1 MFCRFFILRPVLSLV
16 ISIVIVIAGLV
27 SMYASPIEQYPNIV
41 PPCLNI
47 TVSFPGADAET
58 IANAVAAPIEDQMSG
73 VPGMIYM
80 QSSSANGSSSVSLNV
95 YFQVGTDLK
104 SVEADALNRINTALP
119 QLPTQV
125 QAQGVVMRMKN
136 PDLFLVIPFYSE
148 DGNPDLLY
156 ISNYVQRYIYPVLL
170 QIPGIGVISILGQ
183 RQFAMRAW
191 LDPNKMAY
199 YGVGVADIKNAVN
212 DQNWPWAIGM
222 NAMEPMVGVDQK
234 YNYIMNSPGYMTD
247 EKQFQNIVLKA
258 TQNNAQV
265 VRLKDVAR
273 VQLDAQS
280 YNSYFEPYSRSTV
293 TGKMEKHNAVGIAI
307 YLVPGANQIQVK
319 NSVASTLDKI
329 SKHLPAG
336 IKYYYHYDSSQFVL
350 LSIQAVIQTLLIA
363 FVLVFIVVMLFMQN
377 FKGTIIP
384 VLAIPVAIIGTFAG
398 TFALGFSINTLT
410 LFGMV
415 LAIGIV
421 VDDAI
426 VVLENVERLMKEEG
440 LNSVDAAIKCM
451 VEVSSPVIAVVAVL
465 NAVFVPVAFLGGFSG
480 VLMKQFA
487 VTIAVSTL
495 LSGVVALTLTPTLCA
510 LMLKNS
516 KHGQE
521 KEEPKFALARWLQKF
536 FDKFN
541 IQFEKLLNAYM
552 SVVTKI
558 IDNAKIAL
566 SIWAC
571 VVVAVVVSFM
581 HIPTALVPLED
592 MSYYYSTQHV
602 NNGGSMAYNLQQAES
617 VSEQVLKLPAVN
629 RVAILG
635 GLDVVD
641 NGATKTNTS
650 TLSIILDDYDKRP
663 PGNNGV
669 DDMIA
674 ATTKINVENKHI
686 TGFAFNQPPIRG
698 MSTTGGVTFYLQ
710 ANVPLS
716 VDQIYRDSVS
726 LANYLPKHYPAV
738 SSAAQFYNTDTP
750 EMDIQVD
757 PAKAY
762 LYGLTYAQVFNT
774 LQAVFGTFY
783 INYFTKWEDLWWVIL
798 QADYQFRKTPE
809 LLNTVYLKNT
819 KGDIIPAGTVATIK
833 YRNSAEVVT
842 RLNDFLASQ
851 IVANPSKGHTSG
863 DVMNAITDAVP
874 KLLGKNYTITWFGPS
889 YQQAIAGNTSTIAFS
904 LGLIMVFL
912 ILSALYELWSLP
924 LAILMALPFALLG
937 AAITLL
943 IFNKPNDI
951 YFQVSMLTL
960 IGLSAKN
967 AILITEFA
975 IDGVRLEGMTYR
987 EAALHAARVRFR
999 PIIMTS
1005 IAFILGAVPLV
1016 TATGAGANSQ
1026 HSVGLGIIG
1035 GMLGSTCIATLF
1047 VPLFFVTVMNFSK
1060 KEDPN
1065 KISAHKEGGEH
1076 AEAHH

>member
-1 MFCRFFILRPVLSLV
+1 MFCKFFILRPVLSMV

-27 SMYASPIEQYPNIV
+27 SMSASSIEQYPNIV

-47 TVSFPGADAET
+47 SVSFPGANAET

-80 QSSSANGSSSVSLNV
+80 QSASANGSSSVSLNV
-95 YFQVGTDLK
+95 YFQTGTDLK

-125 QAQGVVMRMKN
+125 QNQGVTMRMKN

-148 DGNPDLLY
+148 TGNPDLLY

-170 QIPGIGVISILGQ
+170 QIPGIGVITILGQ

-199 YGVGVADIKNAVN
+199 YNIGVNDIQNAVN
-212 DQNWPWAIGM
+212 DQNWPYAIGM
-222 NAMEPMVGVDQK
+222 NAMEPMVGSNEK
-234 YNYIMNSPGYMTD
+234 YNYIMNSTGYMTD
-247 EKQFQNIVLKA
+247 ESQFQNIVLKA
-258 TQNNAQV
+258 TESNAQV
-265 VRLKDVAR
+265 VRLKDIAR

-280 YNSYFEPYSRSTV
+280 YNTYFEPYTRNKV
-293 TGKMEKHNAVGIAI
+293 TGKPEKHAAVGIAI
-307 YLVPGANQIQVK
+307 YLVPGANQLVVK
-319 NSVASTLDKI
+319 KTVSDTLNAI
-329 SKHLPAG
+329 SKHLPSG
-336 IKYYYHYDSSQFVL
+336 IKYYYHYDSSDFVL
-350 LSIQAVIQTLLIA
+350 LSIQAVVQTLLIA
-363 FVLVFIVVMLFMQN
+363 FVLVFLVVMLFMQN

-398 TFALGFSINTLT
+398 TYALGFSINTLT

-426 VVLENVERLMKEEG
+426 VVLENVERLMKEQG

-451 VEVSSPVIAVVAVL
+451 IEVSSPVIAVVCVL

-495 LSGVVALTLTPTLCA
+495 LSGIVALTLTPTLCA
-510 LMLKNS
+510 LMLHTSHGKKEPS
-516 KHGQE
+516 KFKPLQ
-521 KEEPKFALARWLQKF
+521 WLEKF
-536 FDKFN
+536 FDWFN
-541 IQFEKLLNAYM
+541 EGFEKVLNFYM
-552 SVVTKI
+552 KLVTLI
-558 IDNAKIAL
+558 MDNGKIAMTV
-566 SIWAC
+566 WC
-571 VVVAVVVSFM
+571 GVVVAVILSFM
-581 HIPTALVPLED
+581 HIPTALIPLED
-592 MSYYYSTQHV
+592 MSYFYSTQHV
-602 NNGGSMAYNLQQAES
+602 NNGGSMAFNLEQAEKNTLEIMK
-617 VSEQVLKLPAVN
+617 VPGVD

-635 GLDVVD
+635 GVDVVD
-641 NGATKTNTS
+641 NSATKTNTS
-650 TLSIILDDYDKRP
+650 TLSVILDDYDKRP
-663 PGNNGV
+663 PHSGV
-669 DDMIA
+669 NEVIEK
-674 ATTKINVENKHI
+674 TQKINFQNKMV
-686 TGFAFNQPPIRG
+686 TAFAFNQPPIRG

-710 ANVPLS
+710 ANDPTS
-716 VDQIYRDSVS
+716 VDQVYQDSVS
-726 LANYLPKHYPAV
+726 LVNYLEKNYPAV
-738 SSAAQFYNTDTP
+738 SKAAQFYNVDTP
-750 EMDIQVD
+750 QIDVQVD
-757 PAKAY
+757 PRKAY
-762 LYGLTYAQVFNT
+762 LYSLTYAQVFNT
-774 LQAVFGTFY
+774 LQATFGTYY

-798 QADYQFRKTPE
+798 QADYQFRNKPDM
-809 LLNTVYLKNT
+809 LNTVYLRNN
-819 KGDIIPAGTVATIK
+819 KGDIIPAGSVATIK
-833 YRNSAEVVT
+833 YRNGAEVVT

-851 IVANPSKGHTSG
+851 IVANPSPGHTSG
-863 DVMNAITDAVP
+863 DVMDAIRDAVP
-874 KLLGKNYTITWFGPS
+874 KLLGKSYTITWFGPS
-889 YQQAIAGNTSTIAFS
+889 YQQAIAGSTSNIAFA
-904 LGLIMVFL
+904 LGIIMVFL
-912 ILSALYELWSLP
+912 ILAALYELWTLP
-924 LAILMALPFALLG
+924 LAIMMALPFALLG

-943 IFNKPNDI
+943 IFQKPNDI

-975 IDGVRLEGMTYR
+975 IDGVRLEGMNYR
-987 EAALHAARVRFR
+987 EAALHAARIRFR

-1035 GMLGSTCIATLF
+1035 GMIGSTCIATLF
-1047 VPLFFVTVMNFSK
+1047 VPLFFILVMSISK
-1060 KEDPN
+1060 KEIPKPEGVEHVN
-1065 KISAHKEGGEH
+1065 KH
-1076 AEAHH
+1076 

>member
-1 MFCRFFILRPVLSLV
+1 MFCRFFILRPVLSIV
-16 ISIVIVIAGLV
+16 VSIVIVIAGLV
-27 SMYASPIEQYPNIV
+27 SMYASPIEQYPSIV

-47 TVSFPGADAET
+47 SVNFPGADAET

-80 QSSSANGSSSVSLNV
+80 QSASANGSSSVSLNV
-95 YFQVGTDLK
+95 YFDVGTDLK

-125 QAQGVVMRMKN
+125 QAQGVTMRMKN

-191 LDPNKMAY
+191 LDPNKMSY
-199 YGVGVADIKNAVN
+199 YNIGVGDIKNAIN

-222 NAMEPMVGVDQK
+222 NAMEPMDSGDQK
-234 YNYIMNSPGYMTD
+234 YNYMINSTGYMTD
-247 EKQFQNIVLKA
+247 ESQFQNIVLKA
-258 TQNNAQV
+258 TESSAQV

-273 VQLDAQS
+273 VSLDAQL
-280 YNSYFEPYSRSTV
+280 YATFFEPFSRNPKTNV
-293 TGKMEKHNAVGIAI
+293 AEKHKAVGIAI
-307 YLVPGANQIQVK
+307 YLVPGANQIKVK
-319 NSVASTLDKI
+319 HDVNSALDAI
-329 SKHLPAG
+329 SKHLPSG
-336 IKYYYHYDSSQFVL
+336 IKYYYHYDSSDFVIQ
-350 LSIQAVIQTLLIA
+350 SIQAVISTLIIA
-363 FVLVFIVVMLFMQN
+363 FVLVFMVVMLFMQN
-377 FKGTIIP
+377 IKGTIIP

-398 TFALGFSINTLT
+398 TYALGFSINTLT

-451 VEVSSPVIAVVAVL
+451 VEVASPVIAVVAVL

-487 VTIAVSTL
+487 VTIAISTL

-510 LMLKNS
+510 LMLKGS
-516 KHGQE
+516 LHGSE
-521 KEEPKFALARWLQKF
+521 KPQPKFKPLVWLQIF

-541 IQFEKLLNAYM
+541 IYFEKLRDRYVKL
-552 SVVTKI
+552 VIII
-558 IDNAKIAL
+558 IDNSKIAFA
-566 SIWAC
+566 IWF
-571 VVVAVVVSFM
+571 AVVIAVIASFL

-592 MSYYYSTQHV
+592 MGYYYNTQHV
-602 NNGGSMAYNLQQAES
+602 NNAGSMAYNLEQAES
-617 VSEQVLKLPAVN
+617 VSRQVLQLPAVN

-635 GLDVVD
+635 GIDIVD

-650 TLSIILDDYDKRP
+650 TLSIILDDYTKRP
-663 PGNNGV
+663 AKDSGV

-674 ATTKINVENKHI
+674 KTNKIDGANKNI

-710 ANVPLS
+710 ANLPLT
-716 VDQIYRDSVS
+716 VEQIYADSVK
-726 LANYLPKHYPAV
+726 LTQYMQKNYPSV
-738 SSAAQFYNTDTP
+738 GMAAQFYNIATP
-750 EMDIQVD
+750 EMDVKID

-783 INYFTKWEDLWWVIL
+783 VNYFTKWEDLWWVIL
-798 QADYQFRKTPE
+798 QADYKFRDTPE
-809 LLNTVYLKNT
+809 MLNTTYIKNNSG
-819 KGDIIPAGTVATIK
+819 KIIPAGSVATLE

-851 IVANPSKGHTSG
+851 IVVNPAPGYTSG
-863 DVMNAITDAVP
+863 EIMTAIRDAVP
-874 KLLGKNYTITWFGPS
+874 KVLGKNYTISWFGPS
-889 YQQAIAGNTSTIAFS
+889 YQQAIAGNTAIIAFT
-904 LGLIMVFL
+904 LGIIMVFL
-912 ILSALYELWSLP
+912 ILAALYELWALP
-924 LAILMALPFALLG
+924 LAIMMALPFALLG
-937 AAITLL
+937 AALTLL

-975 IDGVRLEGMTYR
+975 IDGVRGEGMTYR
-987 EAALHAARVRFR
+987 EAAIHAAKIRFR

-1016 TATGAGANSQ
+1016 TAAGAGANSQ

-1035 GMLGSTCIATLF
+1035 GMIGSTCIATLF
-1047 VPLFFVTVMNFSK
+1047 VPLFFITVMNFSK
-1060 KEDPN
+1060 KEELP
-1065 KISAHKEGGEH
+1065 KKETKHENH
-1076 AEAHH
+1076 

>member
-1 MFCRFFILRPVLSLV
+1 MFCRYFILRPVLSIV

-47 TVSFPGADAET
+47 SVNFPGADSET

-80 QSSSANGSSSVSLNV
+80 QSASANGSSSVSLNV

-125 QAQGVVMRMKN
+125 QAQGVTMRMKN

-199 YGVGVADIKNAVN
+199 YGIGVADIKNALN

-222 NAMEPMVGVDQK
+222 NAMEPMVGLDQK
-234 YNYIMNSPGYMTD
+234 YNYMINSPGYMTD
-247 EKQFQNIVLKA
+247 ESQFQNVVLKA
-258 TQNNAQV
+258 TESSAQV

-273 VQLDAQS
+273 VTLDAQS
-280 YNSYFEPYSRSTV
+280 YATYFEPFSRNLK

-319 NSVASTLDKI
+319 NSVSSTLDAI

-363 FVLVFIVVMLFMQN
+363 FVLVFMVVMLFMQN

-398 TFALGFSINTLT
+398 TYALGFSINTLT

-426 VVLENVERLMKEEG
+426 VVLENVERLMKDEG

-451 VEVSSPVIAVVAVL
+451 VEVASPVIAVVAVL

-510 LMLKNS
+510 IMLKNS
-516 KHGQE
+516 KHGDE
-521 KEEPKFALARWLQKF
+521 KPTPQFKPMILLQKF

-541 IQFEKLLNAYM
+541 IYFEKLLNRYM
-552 SVVTKI
+552 DLVTYI
-558 IDNAKIAL
+558 IDNSKIAL
-566 SIWAC
+566 LIWAG
-571 VVVAVVVSFM
+571 VVVAVIVSFM

-592 MSYYYSTQHV
+592 MGYYYNTQHV
-602 NNGGSMAYNLQQAES
+602 NNAGSMAYNLQQAES
-617 VSEQVLKLPAVN
+617 VSREVLKLPAVN

-641 NGATKTNTS
+641 NGATKTNSS
-650 TLSIILDDYDKRP
+650 TLSIILDDYDSRP
-663 PGNNGV
+663 PKDSGV

-674 ATTKINVENKHI
+674 ATNKIVGHNKNI

-710 ANVPLS
+710 ANLPLT
-716 VDQIYRDSVS
+716 VEQIYDDSVK
-726 LANYLPKHYPAV
+726 LTQYMQKNYPEVAM
-738 SSAAQFYNTDTP
+738 AAQFYNISTP
-750 EMDIQVD
+750 EMDVKID
-757 PAKAY
+757 PAKVY
-762 LYGLTYAQVFNT
+762 LYKLTYAQVFNT
-774 LQAVFGTFY
+774 LQAVFGTYY

-798 QADYQFRKTPE
+798 QGDYKFRNTPE
-809 LLNTVYLKNT
+809 MLNTMYIKNNV
-819 KGDIIPAGTVATIK
+819 GDMIPAGSVASLQ

-851 IVANPSKGHTSG
+851 IVVNPSKGHTSG
-863 DVMNAITDAVP
+863 EIMDIIREAVP
-874 KLLGKNYTITWFGPS
+874 KVLGKDYTITWFGPS
-889 YQQAIAGNTSTIAFS
+889 YQQAIAGNTATIAFT
-904 LGLIMVFL
+904 LGIIMVFL
-912 ILSALYELWSLP
+912 ILAALYELWALP
-924 LAILMALPFALLG
+924 LAIMMALPFALLG

-975 IDGVRLEGMTYR
+975 IDAVRLHGMTYR
-987 EAALHAARVRFR
+987 EAALHAARIRFR

-1035 GMLGSTCIATLF
+1035 GMIGSTCIATLF
-1047 VPLFFVTVMNFSK
+1047 VPLFFITVMSFSK
-1060 KEDPN
+1060 HQEPV
-1065 KISAHKEGGEH
+1065 GGNNHEH
-1076 AEAHH
+1076 H

>member
-1 MFCRFFILRPVLSLV
+1 MFCRFFILRPVLSV
-16 ISIVIVIAGLV
+16 VVSIVIVIAGLV

-47 TVSFPGADAET
+47 SVNFPGADAET

-80 QSSSANGSSSVSLNV
+80 QSASANGSSSISLNV

-136 PDLFLVIPFYSE
+136 PDLFLVVPFYSE

-170 QIPGIGVISILGQ
+170 QIPGIGVITIVGQ

-191 LDPNKMAY
+191 LDPNKMSY
-199 YGVGVADIKNAVN
+199 YGIGVADIKNAIN

-222 NAMEPMVGVDQK
+222 NAMEPMVGLDQK
-234 YNYIMNSPGYMTD
+234 YNYMINSPGYMTD
-247 EKQFQNIVLKA
+247 ESQFQNIVLKA
-258 TQNNAQV
+258 TESSAQV

-273 VQLDAQS
+273 VSLDAQS
-280 YNSYFEPYSRSTV
+280 YSTFFEPFSRNLK
-293 TGKMEKHNAVGIAI
+293 TGVMEKHNAVGIAI

-319 NSVASTLDKI
+319 HDVNAALDSI

-336 IKYYYHYDSSQFVL
+336 IKYYYHYDSSEFVL

-363 FVLVFIVVMLFMQN
+363 FVLVFMVVMLFMQN
-377 FKGTIIP
+377 LKGTIIP

-398 TFALGFSINTLT
+398 TYALGFSINTLT

-426 VVLENVERLMKEEG
+426 VVLENVERLMREEG

-451 VEVSSPVIAVVAVL
+451 VEVASPVIAVVAVL

-510 LMLKNS
+510 LMLKNA
-516 KHGQE
+516 KHGSD
-521 KEEPKFALARWLQKF
+521 KTLPKFKPLLLLQIF

-541 IQFEKLLNAYM
+541 IYFEKLLNQYM
-552 SVVTKI
+552 VVVTLV
-558 IDNAKIAL
+558 IDNSKIAL
-566 SIWAC
+566 SIWFG
-571 VVVAVVVSFM
+571 VVIAVIAAFI

-592 MSYYYSTQHV
+592 MGYYYNTQHV
-602 NNGGSMAYNLQQAES
+602 NNAGSMAYNLQQAES
-617 VSEQVLKLPAVN
+617 VSRQILKLPAIN

-635 GLDVVD
+635 GIDTVD
-641 NGATKTNTS
+641 NSATKTNTS
-650 TLSIILDDYDKRP
+650 TLSIILDDYTKRP
-663 PGNNGV
+663 AKDSSV

-674 ATTKINVENKHI
+674 ATNKIVAANKNI

-710 ANVPLS
+710 ANLPLT
-716 VDQIYRDSVS
+716 VEQIYADSVK
-726 LANYLPKHYPAV
+726 LTQYMQKNYPEVAM
-738 SSAAQFYNTDTP
+738 AAQFYNIATP
-750 EMDIQVD
+750 EMDVKID
-757 PAKAY
+757 PAKVY

-774 LQAVFGTFY
+774 LQSVFGTYY

-798 QADYQFRKTPE
+798 QGDYKFRNTPE
-809 LLNTVYLKNT
+809 MLNTTYIKNT
-819 KGDIIPAGTVATIK
+819 SGKIIPAGSVATLQ

-851 IVANPSKGHTSG
+851 IVVNPSKGHTSG
-863 DVMNAITDAVP
+863 EIMNIIRDAVP
-874 KLLGKNYTITWFGPS
+874 KVLGKTYTISWFGPS
-889 YQQAIAGNTSTIAFS
+889 YQQAIAGNTAVIAFT
-904 LGLIMVFL
+904 LGIIMVFL
-912 ILSALYELWSLP
+912 ILAALYELWALP
-924 LAILMALPFALLG
+924 LAIMMALPFALLG

-975 IDGVRLEGMTYR
+975 IDGVRGEGMTYR
-987 EAALHAARVRFR
+987 EAALHAARIRFR

-1035 GMLGSTCIATLF
+1035 GMIGSTCIATLF
-1047 VPLFFVTVMNFSK
+1047 VPLFFITVMNFSK
-1060 KEDPN
+1060 KESP
-1065 KISAHKEGGEH
+1065 KKESNHEH
-1076 AEAHH
+1076 H

>member
-1 MFCRFFILRPVLSLV
+1 MFCRFFILRPVLSIV
-16 ISIVIVIAGLV
+16 VSIVIVIAGLV

-47 TVSFPGADAET
+47 SVNFPGADAQT

-80 QSSSANGSSSVSLNV
+80 QSASANGSSSSSLNV

-156 ISNYVQRYIYPVLL
+156 ISNYVQRYVYPVLL
-170 QIPGIGVISILGQ
+170 QIPGIGVITILGQ

-191 LDPNKMAY
+191 LDPNKMSY
-199 YGVGVADIKNAVN
+199 YGIGVADIKNAIN

-222 NAMEPMVGVDQK
+222 NAMEPMVGLDQK
-234 YNYIMNSPGYMTD
+234 YNYMINSPGYMTD
-247 EKQFQNIVLKA
+247 ESQFQNLVLKA
-258 TQNNAQV
+258 TESSAQV

-273 VQLDAQS
+273 VSLDAQS
-280 YNSYFEPYSRSTV
+280 YSTFFEPFSRSLK
-293 TGKMEKHNAVGIAI
+293 TGELEKHNAVGIAI

-319 NSVASTLDKI
+319 HNVNATLDSI

-336 IKYYYHYDSSQFVL
+336 IKYYYHYDSSEFVL
-350 LSIQAVIQTLLIA
+350 LSIQSVIETLLIA
-363 FVLVFIVVMLFMQN
+363 FILVFMVVMLFMQN
-377 FKGTIIP
+377 LKGTIIP
-384 VLAIPVAIIGTFAG
+384 VLAIPVAIVGTFAG
-398 TFALGFSINTLT
+398 TYALGFSINTLT

-426 VVLENVERLMKEEG
+426 VVLENVERLMREEG

-451 VEVSSPVIAVVAVL
+451 VEVASPVIAVVAVL

-495 LSGVVALTLTPTLCA
+495 LSGLVALTLTPTLCA

-516 KHGQE
+516 KHGSDIVM
-521 KEEPKFALARWLQKF
+521 PKFKPLLLLQVF

-541 IQFEKLLNAYM
+541 IYFEKLLNQYM
-552 SVVTKI
+552 KVVTLI
-558 IDNAKIAL
+558 IDNSKIAF
-566 SIWAC
+566 SIWFG
-571 VVVAVVVSFM
+571 VVIAVIAAFI

-592 MSYYYSTQHV
+592 MGYYYNTQHV
-602 NNGGSMAYNLQQAES
+602 NNAGSMAYNLQQAES
-617 VSEQVLKLPAVN
+617 VSRQILKLPAIN

-635 GLDVVD
+635 GVDTVD
-641 NGATKTNTS
+641 NGAIKTNTS
-650 TLSIILDDYDKRP
+650 TLSIILDDYTKRP
-663 PGNNGV
+663 AKNSSV

-674 ATTKINVENKHI
+674 ATNKIVLANKNI

-710 ANVPLS
+710 ANLPLT
-716 VDQIYRDSVS
+716 VKQIYADSVK
-726 LANYLPKHYPAV
+726 LTQYLQKNYPEVAL
-738 SSAAQFYNTDTP
+738 AAQFYNISTP
-750 EMDIQVD
+750 EMDVKID
-757 PAKAY
+757 PAKVY

-774 LQAVFGTFY
+774 LQSVFGTYY
-783 INYFTKWEDLWWVIL
+783 INYFTKWQDLWWVIL
-798 QADYQFRKTPE
+798 QGDYKFRNTPE
-809 LLNTVYLKNT
+809 MLNTTYIKNT
-819 KGDIIPAGTVATIK
+819 AGKIIPAGSVVTLQ

-851 IVANPSKGHTSG
+851 IVVNPSKGHTSG
-863 DVMNAITDAVP
+863 EIMNIIREAVP
-874 KLLGKNYTITWFGPS
+874 KVLGKTYTISWFGPS
-889 YQQAIAGNTSTIAFS
+889 YQQAIAGNTAVIAFG
-904 LGLIMVFL
+904 LGIIMVFL
-912 ILSALYELWSLP
+912 ILAALYELWALP
-924 LAILMALPFALLG
+924 LAIMMALPFALLG
-937 AAITLL
+937 ATITLL

-975 IDGVRLEGMTYR
+975 IDGVRGEGMTYR
-987 EAALHAARVRFR
+987 EAALHAARIRFR

-1035 GMLGSTCIATLF
+1035 GMIGSTCIATLF
-1047 VPLFFVTVMNFSK
+1047 VPLFFITVMNFSK
-1060 KEDPN
+1060 KESP
-1065 KISAHKEGGEH
+1065 KKGSKYEH
-1076 AEAHH
+1076 H

>member
-1 MFCRFFILRPVLSLV
+1 MFCRFFILRPVLSIV

-27 SMYASPIEQYPNIV
+27 SMSASSIEQYPNIV

-47 TVSFPGADAET
+47 SVNFPGADAET

-95 YFQVGTDLK
+95 YFEVGTNLQ
-104 SVEADALNRINTALP
+104 SVEADALNRINTAVP

-156 ISNYVQRYIYPVLL
+156 ISNYVQRYVYPVLL
-170 QIPGIGVISILGQ
+170 QIPGIGVITILGQ

-199 YGVGVADIKNAVN
+199 YNIGVSDINNAIN

-234 YNYIMNSPGYMTD
+234 YNYIINSPGYMTD
-247 EKQFQNIVLKA
+247 ESQFKNIVLKA
-258 TQNNAQV
+258 TESNAQV

-280 YNSYFEPYSRSTV
+280 YNTFFEPYSPSTI
-293 TGKMEKHNAVGIAI
+293 TGKMERHKAVGIAV
-307 YLVPGANQIQVK
+307 YLVPGANQLKVK
-319 NSVASTLDKI
+319 SAVSSTLEAI

-336 IKYYYHYDSSQFVL
+336 IKYYYHYDSSDFVL
-350 LSIQAVIQTLLIA
+350 LSIQAVVQTLLIA
-363 FVLVFIVVMLFMQN
+363 FVLVFMVVMLFMQN
-377 FKGTIIP
+377 LKGTIIP

-510 LMLKNS
+510 LMLSGAKMGEN
-516 KHGQE
+516 KAVPTF
-521 KEEPKFALARWLQKF
+521 KPLQWVQLF
-536 FDKFN
+536 FDRFN
-541 IQFEKLLNAYM
+541 VGFDKVLNKYM
-552 SVVTKI
+552 SLVTMV
-558 IDNAKIAL
+558 IDNPKIAL
-566 SIWAC
+566 TAWGG
-571 VVVAVVVSFM
+571 VVVAVALMFA
-581 HIPTALVPLED
+581 HIPIGLVPLED
-592 MSYYYSTQHV
+592 MGYYYNTQHV

-617 VSEQVLKLPAVN
+617 VTREILAMPVISKVAV
-629 RVAILG
+629 LG
-635 GLDVVD
+635 GIDIVD
-641 NGATKTNTS
+641 NSATKTNTS
-650 TLSIILDDYDKRP
+650 TMSIILKDYAKRP
-663 PGNNGV
+663 PHSGTI
-669 DDMIA
+669 DEIIA
-674 ATTKINVENKHI
+674 KTQQIDNKNKNI

-710 ANVPLS
+710 ANQPRTVE
-716 VDQIYRDSVS
+716 QIYHDSVE
-726 LANYLPKHYPAV
+726 LVKYLEKNYPAV
-738 SSAAQFYNTDTP
+738 SLAAQFYNVSTP
-750 EMDIQVD
+750 EIDIKID
-757 PAKAY
+757 PAKVY

-774 LQAVFGTFY
+774 MQAIFGTYY

-798 QADYQFRKTPE
+798 QADYQFRKTPD
-809 LLNTVYLKNT
+809 LLNTVYLKNST
-819 KGDIIPAGTVATIK
+819 GKIIPAGSVATVK

-851 IVANPSKGHTSG
+851 IVANPAKGYTSG
-863 DVMNAITDAVP
+863 EVMNAIRDAVP
-874 KLLGKNYTITWFGPS
+874 KLLGKAYTITWFGPS
-889 YQQAIAGNTSTIAFS
+889 YQQNIAGDTSVIAFS
-904 LGLIMVFL
+904 LGIIMVYL
-912 ILSALYELWSLP
+912 ILAALYELWSLP
-924 LAILMALPFALLG
+924 IAIMMALPFALFG
-937 AAITLL
+937 AAITLMV
-943 IFNKPNDI
+943 FNKPNDI

-975 IDGVRLEGMTYR
+975 IDAVRLEGMTYR
-987 EAALHAARVRFR
+987 DAALHAAKIRFR

-1016 TATGAGANSQ
+1016 TASGAGANSQ

-1035 GMLGSTCIATLF
+1035 GMIGSTCIATLF
-1047 VPLFFVTVMNFSK
+1047 VPLFFITVMNFSK
-1060 KEDPN
+1060 KDSEH
-1065 KISAHKEGGEH
+1065 SAGNLTKEN
-1076 AEAHH
+1076 ANSAK

>member
-1 MFCRFFILRPVLSLV
+1 MFCRFFILRPVLSMV

-27 SMYASPIEQYPNIV
+27 SMSASSIEQYPNIV

-47 TVSFPGADAET
+47 SVNFPGANAET

-80 QSSSANGSSSVSLNV
+80 QSSSANGSSSLSLNV
-95 YFQVGTDLK
+95 YFAVGTDLK
-104 SVEADALNRINTALP
+104 SVEADALNRINTAMP

-125 QAQGVVMRMKN
+125 QNQGVTMRMKN

-148 DGNPDLLY
+148 TGNPDLLY

-170 QIPGIGVISILGQ
+170 QIPGIGVISIMGQ
-183 RQFAMRAW
+183 RQFSMRAW

-199 YGVGVADIKNAVN
+199 YKVNVKDISNAIN
-212 DQNWPWAIGM
+212 DQNWPYAVGM
-222 NAMEPMVGVDQK
+222 NAMEPMIGDDQK
-234 YNYIMNSPGYMTD
+234 YNYMINSTGYMTD
-247 EKQFQNIVLKA
+247 EKQFREIVIKA
-258 TQNNAQV
+258 TESNAQV
-265 VRLKDVAR
+265 VRLKDIAR
-273 VQLDAQS
+273 VKLDAQS
-280 YNSYFEPYSRSTV
+280 YNTYFEPYTRNPT
-293 TGKMEKHNAVGIAI
+293 TGKPEKHAAVGIAI
-307 YLVPGANQIQVK
+307 YLVPGANQIAVK
-319 NSVASTLDKI
+319 AAVSSTLEAI
-329 SKHLPAG
+329 SKHLPSG
-336 IKYYYHYDSSQFVL
+336 IKYYYHYDSSDFVIQ
-350 LSIQAVIQTLLIA
+350 SIQAVIETLIIA
-363 FVLVFIVVMLFMQN
+363 FILVFFVVMLFMQN

-398 TFALGFSINTLT
+398 TYALGFSINTLT

-440 LNSVDAAIKCM
+440 LDSVDAAIKCM
-451 VEVSSPVIAVVAVL
+451 VEVASPVIAVVCVL

-487 VTIAVSTL
+487 VTIAISTL
-495 LSGVVALTLTPTLCA
+495 LSGIVALTLTPTLCA
-510 LMLKNS
+510 LMLHTS
-516 KHGQE
+516 HGGK
-521 KEEPKFALARWLQKF
+521 KEATFKPLILLNKF

-541 IQFEKLLNAYM
+541 EGFEKVLNRYM
-552 SVVTKI
+552 KIVTWLI
-558 IDNAKIAL
+558 EHAKIAMI
-566 SIWAC
+566 IWAV
-571 VVVAVVVSFM
+571 VVVAVIAMFV

-592 MSYYYSTQHV
+592 MGYFYDTQHV
-602 NNGGSMAYNLQQAES
+602 NNAGSMAYNLSSAEGNS
-617 VSEQVLKLPAVN
+617 LKIMNMPGVN

-635 GLDVVD
+635 GVDVVD

-650 TLSIILDDYDKRP
+650 TLSIILEDYEKRP
-663 PGNNGV
+663 AHSSV
-669 DDMIA
+669 DEAIA
-674 ATTKINVENKHI
+674 RTNKLLQQDKQV

-710 ANVPLS
+710 ANEPVS
-716 VDQIYRDSVS
+716 VEQIYKDSVS
-726 LANYLPKHYPAV
+726 LTKYLQKNYPAV
-738 SSAAQFYNTDTP
+738 SSASQFYNIDTP
-750 EMDIQVD
+750 EIDIKID
-757 PAKAY
+757 PRKAY
-762 LYGLTYAQVFNT
+762 LYNLTYAEVFNT
-774 LQAVFGTFY
+774 MQAVFGTY
-783 INYFTKWEDLWWVIL
+783 YVNYFTMWQDLWWVIL

-809 LLNTVYLKNT
+809 MLNTVYLKNN
-819 KGDIIPAGTVATIK
+819 KGDIIPAGSIATMQ

-851 IVANPSKGHTSG
+851 IVANPANGHTSG
-863 DVMNAITDAVP
+863 EVMDAISDAVP
-874 KLLGKNYTITWFGPS
+874 KLLGKSYTVSWFGPS
-889 YQQAIAGNTSTIAFS
+889 YQQAIAGSTANIAFG
-904 LGLIMVFL
+904 LGVIMVFL
-912 ILSALYELWSLP
+912 ILAALYELWTLP
-924 LAILMALPFALLG
+924 LAIMMALPFALLG
-937 AAITLL
+937 AAITLI

-975 IDGVRLEGMTYR
+975 IDGVRREGMSYR
-987 EAALHAARVRFR
+987 DAALHAARIRFR

-1016 TATGAGANSQ
+1016 TAGGAGANSQ

-1035 GMLGSTCIATLF
+1035 GMIGSTCIATLF
-1047 VPLFFVTVMNFSK
+1047 VPLFFIIVMNMSSVRK
-1060 KEDPN
+1060 K
-1065 KISAHKEGGEH
+1065 SANSP
-1076 AEAHH
+1076 